1 MPELEQA
8 SMEMMDV
15 VYLKGREADK
25 NLNVTFS
32 MEPHFN
38 AAKSAAEGRPIFDDR
53 EYVKIQVPGDKD
65 SIVDRPVTE
74 IDRRRFADKY
84 AAFKA
89 GRSQA
94 LSGTPLTAVAWMSK
108 SRVRE
113 LEHFGVRTLE
123 QLANMSDEAAQKF
136 MGINMLRSH
145 ARDHL
150 AAAAEMAPVISMR
163 TEIEAK
169 DNEIATLKSA
179 IGEQA
184 QALQLLQQQMHAFMT
199 NAQGVQFGQPQQ
211 LQQPQQMV
219 GSPAVVPQQ
228 IQEAPPIVAPRPMAR
243 VPGSKGADSK

>member
-15 VYLKGREADK
+15 VYLKGRDADK
-25 NLNVTFS
+25 SLNVTFS
-32 MEPHFN
+32 MEPHHN
-38 AAKSAAEGRPIFDDR
+38 TEKSAREGRPIYDDR

-65 SIVDRPVTE
+65 SVVERPVTE

-89 GRSQA
+89 GRSQE

-113 LEHFGVRTLE
+113 LEYFGVRTLE

-136 MGINMLRSH
+136 MGINLLRSY
-145 ARDHL
+145 ARDHI
-150 AAAAEMAPVISMR
+150 AAAAEAAPLVSMR
-163 TEIEAK
+163 TELEAK
-169 DNEIATLKSA
+169 ENEISALKHA
-179 IGEQA
+179 VAEQA
-184 QALQLLQQQMHAFMT
+184 QAMQALQQQMHAFMAQSGAT
-199 NAQGVQFGQPQQ
+199 QGVMSGMP
-211 LQQPQQMV
+211 
-219 GSPAVVPQQ
+219 PAIVPQQ